1 MPPFAT
7 EHASCS
13 CRAMLSDTW
22 SYAFGHG
29 KLCFWG
35 WKAMLLGSE
44 SYAFEVGELC
54 FSHLGAM
61 LFAAASRF
69 GEAGGLSSFGM

>member
-1 MPPFAT
+1 
-7 EHASCS
+7 
-13 CRAMLSDTW
+13 MLLVLESN
-22 SYAFGHG
+22 AFG
-29 KLCFWG
+29 
-35 WKAMLLGSE
+35 
-44 SYAFEVGELC
+44 VGELY